1 MNFPLVDLYETD
13 FYAWTQRQV
22 ELLRKRDLN
31 NLDIEN
37 LIEEIDSLGK
47 QEKRELVNRLG
58 VLLGHLLKWQY
69 QPDRRKGGSWIRT
82 IREQR
87 KQIQKLLKE
96 NPSLQSFLN
105 EAIEDAYSNG
115 LDLAID
121 ETKMGIKT
129 FPSEVPY
136 SWELIIN
143 PDFFPG
149 DITDENKELLELYG
163 ISPISTTEISES

>member
-1 MNFPLVDLYETD
+1 MNLPLFDLYETD

-58 VLLGHLLKWQY
+58 ILLGHLLKWEY
-69 QPDRRKGGSWIRT
+69 QPSRRSRSWVAT

-87 KQIQKLLKE
+87 YRLLKLLEE
-96 NPSLQSFLN
+96 NPSLTPYLPEAMTQAYQS
-105 EAIEDAYSNG
+105 G
-115 LDLAID
+115 LALAVK
-121 ETKMGIKT
+121 ETDMPFKT
-129 FPSEVPY
+129 FPSGNSY
-136 SWELIIN
+136 TWEQIEN

-149 DITDENKELLELYG
+149 IQLDSDEDLLN
-163 ISPISTTEISES
+163 